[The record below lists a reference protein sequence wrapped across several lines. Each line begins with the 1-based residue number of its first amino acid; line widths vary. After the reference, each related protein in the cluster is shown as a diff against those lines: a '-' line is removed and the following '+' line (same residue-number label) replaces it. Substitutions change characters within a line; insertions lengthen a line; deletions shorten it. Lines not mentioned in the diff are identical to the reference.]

1 MTRQN
6 VKSFFSVSQKSS
18 NFRQKVVKKH
28 LIFRP
33 IVTEKNAPL
42 GIYTKLHVMPE
53 NKGFADFK
61 NVTNYFNVTN
71 FLHNSNNLNS
81 VSLRMEKFALQDK
94 SRQILTQKI
103 QRGDKWAYVHRVNY
117 CLRFRIDKNDGVKLF
132 YNREREKAQYGN
144 LQRCCS
150 VWNCPV
156 CASAITEARRE
167 ELKLG
172 LQNWKD
178 SGGFCYLVTFTNRH
192 YSGMNLAHLLS
203 GQKKAFVKFWSKTKV
218 VQMLA
223 KLGYVGRIVA
233 TECTYSDNNGWHP
246 HYHMIF
252 FFKQEIN
259 QQALQSFLAVEWQ
272 DVSVKVGLPAPTIKH
287 GVDVRNGTYA
297 AQYVSK
303 WGLDHEL
310 TKGHVKTGLNGS
322 LTPFDLLRVSNG
334 SDNYAELFRE
344 FADAFKGKQQ
354 LHWSNGLKGLLE
366 IEQKS
371 DAEIITDTEK
381 TSDFVREL
389 TVQIWC
395 LVLTYDARADVL
407 DLVEQDYLDGGGRL
421 DEFIMSLAQ
430 RYVNDMHIRC
440 T

>member
-1 MTRQN
+1 MIGSYVN
-6 VKSFFSVSQKSS
+6 LNFFPANYPK
-18 NFRQKVVKKH
+18 NGANDGRFRGRIEPH
-28 LIFRP
+28 FLGS
-33 IVTEKNAPL
+33 L
-42 GIYTKLHVMPE
+42 GIYTKLHAIPE
-53 NKGFADFK
+53 NKGLKPVYARSLNEIVRRVK
-61 NVTNYFNVTN
+61 NYV
-71 FLHNSNNLNS
+71 
-81 VSLRMEKFALQDK
+81 LQDK
-94 SRQILTQKI
+94 ARQILTQKV

-117 CLRFRIDKNDGVKLF
+117 CLRLRINKDEGVKLF
-132 YNREREKAQYGN
+132 YNKERQKAQYGN

-156 CASAITEARRE
+156 CASAITEGRRV
-167 ELKLG
+167 ELKQG
-172 LQNWKD
+172 LDTWTSK
-178 SGGFCYLVTFTNRH
+178 GGHCYLVTFTNRH
-192 YSGMNLAHLLS
+192 YSGMNLASLLN
-203 GQKKAFVKFWSKTKV
+203 GQKKAFVKFWQKRKV
-218 VQMLA
+218 NEMLA

-233 TECTYSDNNGWHP
+233 TEVTYGNSGWHP

-287 GVDVRNGTYA
+287 GVDVRDGTYA
-297 AQYVSK
+297 AQYVGK

-354 LHWSNGLKGLLE
+354 LHWSNGLKDLLG

-371 DAEIITDTEK
+371 DDEIIADTEK
-381 TSDFVREL
+381 KSDFVREL
-389 TVQIWC
+389 SADIWR
-395 LVLTYDARADVL
+395 LVLIYDARAKVL
-407 DLVEQDYLDGGGRL
+407 ELVEQDYLDNGDRL
-421 DEFIMSLAQ
+421 DRLILGLAEK
-430 RYVNDMHIRC
+430 YVNEMYLRC
-440 T
+440 A

>member
-1 MTRQN
+1 MIGSYVN
-6 VKSFFSVSQKSS
+6 LKFFPANYPK
-18 NFRQKVVKKH
+18 NGANDGRFRGRIEPH
-28 LIFRP
+28 FLGS
-33 IVTEKNAPL
+33 L

-53 NKGFADFK
+53 NKGFAEVKEISSRVK
-61 NVTNYFNVTN
+61 N
-71 FLHNSNNLNS
+71 
-81 VSLRMEKFALQDK
+81 FALQDK
-94 SRQILTQKI
+94 ARQILTQKVT
-103 QRGDKWAYVHRVNY
+103 RGKKWAYVHRVNY
-117 CLRFRIDKNDGVKLF
+117 CLRLRISKGKGVELF
-132 YNREREKAQYGN
+132 YNNERQKAQYGN

-156 CASAITEARRE
+156 CASVITEARRL
-167 ELKLG
+167 ELKAG
-172 LQNWKD
+172 LSAWAEN
-178 SGGFCYLVTFTNRH
+178 GGYCYLVTFTNRH
-192 YSGMNLAHLLS
+192 YSGMNLSHLLG

-218 VQMLA
+218 VQML
-223 KLGYVGRIVA
+223 KNLGYVGRIVA
-233 TECTYSDNNGWHP
+233 TEVTYGNSGWHP

-287 GVDVRNGTYA
+287 GVDVRDGTYA
-297 AQYVSK
+297 AQYVGK

-354 LHWSNGLKGLLE
+354 LHWSNGLKDLLG

-381 TSDFVREL
+381 KSDFVREL
-389 TVQIWC
+389 SADIWR
-395 LVLTYDARADVL
+395 LVLIYDARAKVL
-407 DLVEQDYLDGGGRL
+407 ELVEQDYLDNGDRL
-421 DEFIMSLAQ
+421 DRLILGLAEK
-430 RYVNDMHIRC
+430 YVNEMYLRC
-440 T
+440 A